1 MNALLLLGSLMI
13 FMALRVPVVFSLLL
27 SSLIY
32 VLFIK
37 PVPIIVLAHR
47 MVWSVESFPLLSLP
61 LFILAA
67 DIMNS
72 GRVSDEMFRFA
83 RRLVGHIRGG
93 LGHVHVVVSMI
104 FAGMSGSMS
113 ADMAGPGKVVMN
125 MMISNGYGKPF
136 SVGLTG
142 ATSIIGPIIPP
153 SIQMILYGMI
163 AEQSVGRLFVGGFIP
178 GVIMGIFLMGWVY
191 FFAVRRNYPR
201 DLKRASLSEIWE
213 SFRRSFWAL
222 VTPVIIIGGIIL
234 GIFTPTEAAVVA
246 VVWGFMVAVFIYKT
260 LGLKDIVPMIISSV
274 TTTALILV
282 IMGAASVFGWLMT
295 MENVPVLL
303 RDLVVGATDKQWV
316 VLLLLNVAFLIL
328 GCFFDISAIV
338 LVFTPMVIPIL
349 KAYQID
355 MIHWGVAQ
363 TLNVC
368 IGFLTPPFGVG
379 LFILSDMT
387 GMTVAQ
393 VTRACAPFLIPLIA
407 SLLTITY
414 LPEVVLWLPRIVF
427 G

>member
-1 MNALLLLGSLMI
+1 
-13 FMALRVPVVFSLLL
+13 
-27 SSLIY
+27 
-32 VLFIK
+32 
-37 PVPIIVLAHR
+37 
-47 MVWSVESFPLLSLP
+47 LLSLP

-191 FFAVRRNYPR
+191 VFALKRNYPR
-201 DLKRASLSEIWE
+201 DPRRASLLEIWE

-222 VTPVIIIGGIIL
+222 ITPVIIIGGIIF

-246 VVWGFMVAVFIYKT
+246 VVWAFIVAVFIYKT
-260 LGLKDIVPMIISSV
+260 LGLKDIVPMIINSV

-393 VTRACAPFLIPLIA
+393 VTRARAPFLVPLIA

>member
-32 VLFIK
+32 VLFLK

-142 ATSIIGPIIPP
+142 ATSIIGPIIP
-153 SIQMILYGMI
+153 Q
-163 AEQSVGRLFVGGFIP
+163 
-178 GVIMGIFLMGWVY
+178 
-191 FFAVRRNYPR
+191 
-201 DLKRASLSEIWE
+201 
-213 SFRRSFWAL
+213 
-222 VTPVIIIGGIIL
+222 
-234 GIFTPTEAAVVA
+234 
-246 VVWGFMVAVFIYKT
+246 
-260 LGLKDIVPMIISSV
+260 
-274 TTTALILV
+274 
-282 IMGAASVFGWLMT
+282 
-295 MENVPVLL
+295 
-303 RDLVVGATDKQWV
+303 
-316 VLLLLNVAFLIL
+316 
-328 GCFFDISAIV
+328 
-338 LVFTPMVIPIL
+338 
-349 KAYQID
+349 
-355 MIHWGVAQ
+355 
-363 TLNVC
+363 
-368 IGFLTPPFGVG
+368 
-379 LFILSDMT
+379 
-387 GMTVAQ
+387 
-393 VTRACAPFLIPLIA
+393 
-407 SLLTITY
+407 
-414 LPEVVLWLPRIVF
+414 
-427 G
+427 